1 MSAYQIRNIIRLA
14 LGLAAL
20 LLLSLF
26 AIAFP
31 REVTT
36 PGTQF
41 IIVLVAVAF
50 ITNFNIPLY
59 TGEASL
65 VHLIGLAA
73 VLIFTPTRMVAAVVG
88 GVLAG
93 GLVRSVWR
101 LSPSFRDMPR
111 DEQAGFLSFDIA
123 QQIASLMSAA
133 IGYQLAGGQYP
144 LTALTRQNAI
154 PLAGL
159 VVGFLV
165 GYNLMLLI
173 DLGLRAE
180 TLQRYLSLN
189 GGRLFFIESLPLP
202 IAIYA
207 ALIANQFGLSNFTIF
222 AVLSGVIA
230 VVVHNFTW
238 AQITA
243 EKRVRELSLLNK
255 VSQAMGSNLDL
266 DALLETIYDQVASLI
281 GVANFYIA
289 LYDPETETISFPIAI
304 QSGQRAHWNTRKTA
318 NRLTDY
324 VIFKAAPLL
333 VSYDMAETLKRLRL
347 EPGDHNPEAWCGV
360 PLIANDRAIGCLAIL
375 TYVPGETIAAET
387 QTLLITVA
395 GQAGITLENARI
407 YGQIR
412 RRATELATLT
422 EISAAMSASLDPE
435 HVLELVCSSVN
446 RVFNAEKSAI
456 FLLDKSRRTLELA
469 RAKGLTEAYL
479 LASRSISLENSG
491 RVRAVTTGQPVVIAD
506 VKLSKL
512 PREIID
518 LSHTEG
524 FAAYAELPLVAQGE
538 MIGVMAAYF
547 AQPHQFRAAEI
558 ELLRTFASQAALAVA
573 NARLFARTDQAL
585 VRRVDQL
592 QALDA
597 ISRELTSMLDLDRLF
612 DLILSRAMDFTN
624 ATEGTLHL
632 YNVEKNILLAVAWRG
647 YPPEVK
653 SFDLNKRA
661 MAETSVTARVQKSGE
676 MSLVPDV
683 REDPDYMAVS
693 EQTQSLLSVPIRR
706 EDQTLGVMTLE
717 APTLSAFDK
726 DDANFVSQLTAQAA
740 IAIENARLF
749 QRVTEGRDR
758 LTAVLDSTRE
768 GVLVIDAKGR
778 VVLVNP
784 RIEAMWGISRRV
796 LVDQYMADLLGQ
808 EELGIAEKI
817 GFAPQTLLQLLS
829 NLAEGMTFDDPK
841 QAYRVTSP
849 AQRFF
854 ERSGTAMF
862 GENRR
867 VIGWVIVLRD
877 VTEEKELEQI
887 REEVTA
893 MIVHDL
899 RSPMTSVLGGLKLI
913 EDVVVPTDQ
922 TGILAQAVEIALRS
936 SKKLLNLVDSLLDI
950 SKMEAGQMH
959 LDERPTELNPVATVV
974 VDEQVQVANQQSVFL
989 LNEVPTDL
997 PELLIDSD
1005 KVERVLTNL
1014 VDNALKFTPTNGFV
1028 IVRASLYGDSPIEDG
1043 RHFVLCQV
1051 LDTGPGIPDEYRA
1064 RIFDRFAQVS
1074 GRQGRRRGTGLGLAF
1089 CKLAVE
1095 AHGGEIW
1102 VENRP
1107 EGGSAFNFTLP
1118 VA

>member
-1 MSAYQIRNIIRLA
+1 MNAYQIRNTIRIA

-31 REVTT
+31 REITSF
-36 PGTQF
+36 GFQF
-41 IIVLVAVAF
+41 IVVLVAVAV
-50 ITNFNIPLY
+50 IVNFNIPLY
-59 TGEASL
+59 TGEGSL
-65 VHLIGLAA
+65 VHLVGLAA
-73 VLIFTPTRMVAAVVG
+73 VLLFTPTRMVAAVVG
-88 GVLAG
+88 GVLLG
-93 GLVRSVWR
+93 GLVRSFWR
-101 LSPSFRDMPR
+101 FSPSFRDMPR
-111 DEQAGFLSFDIA
+111 DEQWGFLAFDIA
-123 QQIASLMSAA
+123 HQIVSLMLAA
-133 IGYQLAGGQYP
+133 VGYRLAGGKYP
-144 LTALTRQNAI
+144 LVARTNQSAI
-154 PLAGL
+154 ALAGY

-165 GYNLMLLI
+165 GYILMLLI

-189 GGRLFFIESLPLP
+189 GGRLALIAILPLP

-207 ALIANQFGLSNFTIF
+207 VLASNQFGVSTFTIF
-222 AVLSGVIA
+222 AVLACVIA
-230 VVVHNFTW
+230 IVVHNFTW

-243 EKRVRELSLLNK
+243 EKRLRELSLLNK

-266 DALLETIYDQVASLI
+266 DTLLETIYAQVASLI

-289 LYDPETETISFPIAI
+289 LYEPETETISFPIAI
-304 QSGQRAHWNTRKTA
+304 QNGQRVHWNTRKTA
-318 NRLTDY
+318 SRLTDY
-324 VIFKAAPLL
+324 VIVKAEPLL
-333 VSYDMAETLKRLRL
+333 VPYDMTETLKRLRL
-347 EPGDHNPEAWCGV
+347 ETGDNNPEAWCGV
-360 PLIANDRAIGCLAIL
+360 PLIANDRAIGCLAII
-375 TYVPGETIAAET
+375 TYVPGETITQET
-387 QTLLITVA
+387 QTLLTTVA
-395 GQAGITLENARI
+395 GQAGIALENAQI
-407 YGQIR
+407 YGQIS

-422 EISAAMSASLDPE
+422 EISAAISASLDPE
-435 HVLELVCSSVN
+435 RVLELVCSSVN

-456 FLLDKSRRTLELA
+456 FLLDKNRQVLELA

-506 VKLSKL
+506 VKISKL

-518 LSHTEG
+518 LSRTEG

-547 AQPHQFRAAEI
+547 AQPHQFRASEI

-592 QALDA
+592 QALDT

-624 ATEGTLHL
+624 ATLGSLYLH
-632 YNVEKNILLAVAWRG
+632 NVEKNILLVVAWRG
-647 YPPEVK
+647 YSPEIK

-661 MAETSVTARVQKSGE
+661 MTETSVTGRVQKSGE
-676 MSLVPDV
+676 IHLVPDV
-683 REDPDYMAVS
+683 RADLEYVSVS
-693 EQTQSLLSVPIRR
+693 EQTQSMLSVPIKR
-706 EDQTLGVMTLE
+706 ESQTLGVMTLE

-726 DDANFVSQLTAQAA
+726 DDANFASQLAAQAA

-758 LTAVLDSTRE
+758 LSAVLNSTRE

-778 VVLVNP
+778 VVLMNP
-784 RIEAMWGISRRV
+784 RIETMWAIDRSQ

-808 EELGIAEKI
+808 EDLGIAEKL
-817 GFAPQTLLQLLS
+817 GFTPQTLLQLLS

-841 QAYRVTSP
+841 QTYRVTSP
-849 AQRFF
+849 AVRFF
-854 ERSGTAMF
+854 ERSGTPMYD
-862 GENRR
+862 ETRR

-877 VTEEKELEQI
+877 VTEEKDLEQI

-922 TGILAQAVEIALRS
+922 TGILAQAVEVSLRS

-959 LDERPTELNPVATVV
+959 LDERPTALDQIAAGV

-989 LNEVPTDL
+989 LNEVPADL
-997 PELLIDSD
+997 PQLLIDSD

-1028 IVRASLYGDSPIEDG
+1028 IVRASPYDDVPSEDG
-1043 RHFVLCQV
+1043 RSFVLCQV
-1051 LDTGPGIPDEYRA
+1051 LDTGPGIPDDYRA
-1064 RIFDRFAQVS
+1064 RIFDRFAQVR

-1095 AHGGEIW
+1095 AHGGKIW
-1102 VENRP
+1102 VESRP

-1118 VA
+1118 AA